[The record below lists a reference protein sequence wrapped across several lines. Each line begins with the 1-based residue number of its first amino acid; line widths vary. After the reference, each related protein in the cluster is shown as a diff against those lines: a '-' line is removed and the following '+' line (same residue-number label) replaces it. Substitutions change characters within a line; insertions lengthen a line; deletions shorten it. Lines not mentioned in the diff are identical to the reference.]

1 LGDKPE
7 IFNNGGILIA
17 SCVGVICSC
26 IVLPFYTLGI
36 FVVPVTEAFGWSR
49 SEFQLSLLFS
59 TGIGV
64 FTAPV
69 VGVLIQRFG
78 PRRIALTG
86 LAGLSIALCLP
97 ALNTGNLILFYVA
110 YGAMAL
116 LGAGTIPVTW
126 TTAVTARF
134 HRQRGL
140 ALGIVLSGTG
150 LCAILVTPLIAWITE
165 SYGWRF
171 GYAALALLPVG
182 VAGPMVFA
190 FLRTDTV
197 QTESAATPTATGQ
210 TLSQAL
216 KGYRFWVLLVSIFL
230 VYIVQSGLVPNLIP
244 ALTDHGVPMSEA
256 ATALSFFGGAV
267 IAGRLIIGWMVD
279 RYWAPGVAAV
289 AIALPVFACLILL
302 QAVTLEYA
310 IFAAILLG
318 FTAGAEL
325 DLMAFLA
332 AKYFGVAHYPK
343 IYGVLY
349 AALASA
355 SGIAPALYAAIY
367 EQSGSHQLGFQLGAA
382 AFAVSA
388 ILVLFLGR
396 YPPDSSSV

>member
-1 LGDKPE
+1 MSERPE
-7 IFNNGGILIA
+7 ILSNGGLLAA

-69 VGVLIQRFG
+69 IGALIERFG

-86 LAGLSIALCLP
+86 LLGLSIALSLP
-97 ALNTGNLILFYVA
+97 ALNTGSLTLFYVA

-116 LGAGTIPVTW
+116 FGAGTIPVTW

-150 LCAILVTPLIAWITE
+150 LCAILVTPLIAWVTE
-165 SYGWRF
+165 LYGWRV
-171 GYAALALLPVG
+171 GYIVLAVLPVG
-182 VAGPMVFA
+182 VAGPMVLA
-190 FLRTDTV
+190 FFRTDTLD
-197 QTESAATPTATGQ
+197 ESDAPETQATTGL
-210 TLSQAL
+210 TLPEAL
-216 KGYRFWVLLVSIFL
+216 RGYRFWVLLVSIFL
-230 VYIVQSGLVPNLIP
+230 VYIAQSGLVPNLIP

-256 ATALSFFGGAV
+256 ATALSFFGAAV
-267 IAGRLIIGWMVD
+267 IVGRLVIGAMVD
-279 RYWAPGVAAV
+279 RFWAPGVAAV

-302 QAVTLEYA
+302 QAVTIEYA
-310 IFAAILLG
+310 IVAAILLG

-355 SGIAPALYAAIY
+355 SGIAPALYASIY
-367 EQSGSHQLGFQLGAA
+367 ERSGSHELGFQLGAG
-382 AFAVSA
+382 AFALSA
-388 ILVLFLGR
+388 VLVLFLGR
-396 YPPDSSSV
+396 YPARP